1 MFLVA
6 PNTTSER
13 IRNIS
18 ELAGGLIYAVS
29 ILGVTGNDLSSKDAL
44 ESYLIRVRENS
55 AAPFV
60 VGFGISTREDVLW
73 FNQYA
78 DGVVV
83 GSAILKNMDGKDDI
97 FQTTKEFIQTLKGI
111 T

>member
-1 MFLVA
+1 M
-6 PNTTSER
+6 
-13 IRNIS
+13 
-18 ELAGGLIYAVS
+18 
-29 ILGVTGNDLSSKDAL
+29 
-44 ESYLIRVRENS
+44 
-55 AAPFV
+55 
-60 VGFGISTREDVLW
+60 GFGISTREDVLW

-83 GSAILKNMDGKDDI
+83 GAAIIKNMDGKDDI